1 MTISEWVL
9 YAKLRLEAAA
19 VDSASLEAQLLAA
32 HVLMVP
38 RIWLM
43 AHPEEPFPD
52 LAGESVLS
60 RRLNHEPL
68 AYILGKR
75 EFFGRTFR
83 VGPGV
88 LIPRQETE
96 ILVETVLEWIRPR
109 ANRHLRVLDMGTG
122 SGCIAITLKLELA
135 ALLVFASDVSIEAL
149 SVAQDNA
156 RDLVAEIEFLRSDGF
171 EAMNGR
177 RFDAIVTNPP
187 YIGFAEPLAP
197 ELTQFEPH
205 QALFSGPTGLEFYE
219 RLSNEASGFLDAQGL
234 IMMEVGYTQAEAV
247 ANIFKCQGWRHLKT
261 VNDLAGVPR
270 VVVCAPPGAI

>member
-1 MTISEWVL
+1 MNVSEWVL
-9 YAKLRLEAAA
+9 YAKSRLEAAS
-19 VDSASLEAQLLAA
+19 VDAANLEAQLLAA

-43 AHPEEPFPD
+43 AHPEESFPD

-75 EFFGRTFR
+75 EFYGRTFH

-96 ILVETVLEWIRPR
+96 ILVETALEIMGTRTSEQ
-109 ANRHLRVLDMGTG
+109 ARVLDMGTG
-122 SGCIAITLKLELA
+122 SGCIAITLKLELPT
-135 ALLVFASDVSIEAL
+135 LMMVASDVSTEAL

-156 RDLVAEIEFLRSDGF
+156 RDMEAEVEFLKSDGF
-171 EAMNGR
+171 EAINGPL
-177 RFDAIVTNPP
+177 FDVIVTNPP

-205 QALFSGPTGLEFYE
+205 QALYSGPTGLEFYE
-219 RLSNEASGFLDAQGL
+219 RLSNEASGFLEPHGL

-247 ANIFKCQGWRHLKT
+247 ANIFQSQGWRHLKT
-261 VNDLAGVPR
+261 VNDLAGVAR
-270 VVVCAPPGAI
+270 VVVCTPPGTI